1 MKRLTLFLCLVLI
14 GAPVFAADFGLVLDN
29 LSGWSSFD
37 EEPQLQRDRATAWFS
52 TPLGASFD
60 LYASWRMEYRLT
72 PEPSWFGSSSFGID
86 VGRLE
91 LMATYPGNPDH
102 PLTWGF
108 GAGRFDYAFLS
119 ESVFTGRLDG
129 FRAKIDVGGATYR
142 FALGYLGLMPKED
155 TRTLLS
161 ADDVADYDDEAIFF
175 APPRLMAEATVTL
188 PELFARQ
195 DFSIG
200 LGSQFDLR
208 GWSSEAPSEL
218 VHTQYLS
225 FVLGGSLGRNIFQ
238 KAHADMGIGELGEG
252 LFVMAAA
259 GYSVGLFM
267 PELARARLELL
278 IEYASGNTGFLSIW
292 RPISERQAGFVYN
305 VSFADCLSGTLDASV
320 TPLKSLTVGIKGS
333 LFLRTSTEALQD
345 TSFDTAST
353 ASYLGTE
360 ADLYAIFKPSSD
372 LSISATSG
380 VFLPAAGLSY
390 LPDASPRWLVSA
402 TVTLSL

>member
-1 MKRLTLFLCLVLI
+1 MKRTALFLCLVLV
-14 GAPVFAADFGLVLDN
+14 GAPVFAANFGFVLDN
-29 LSGWSSFD
+29 RSGWSTFD
-37 EEPQLQRDRATAWFS
+37 KEPQRDRGTAWFS
-52 TPLGASFD
+52 TPLGANFD
-60 LYASWRMEYRLT
+60 LYASFRLEYRLT

-91 LMATYPGNPDH
+91 LAATYPGNPDH
-102 PLTWGF
+102 PLTWSF
-108 GAGRFDYAFLS
+108 GGGRFDYTFLS
-119 ESVFTGRLDG
+119 QSIFVGRLDG
-129 FRAKIDVGGATYR
+129 FKAKIDVGGATYR

-161 ADDVADYDDEAIFF
+161 ADDVADYNDEAIFF
-175 APPRLMAEATVTL
+175 APPRLMAEATVTF

-195 DFSIG
+195 DFSVG

-208 GWSSEAPSEL
+208 GWTSASPSEI

-225 FVLGGSLGRNIFQ
+225 FILGGALGRNVFHG
-238 KAHADMGIGELGEG
+238 AHADLGIGEVGG
-252 LFVMAAA
+252 GVFVMAAA
-259 GYSVGLFM
+259 GYSVSLFV

-278 IEYASGNTGFLSIW
+278 VEYASGNTGFLSIW
-292 RPISERQAGFVYN
+292 RPISERQMGFVYN
-305 VSFADCLSGTLDASV
+305 VSFADCLSGTLDASL
-320 TPLKSLTVGIKGS
+320 TPLKSLTVGVKGS

-345 TSFDTAST
+345 TSFDTAS
-353 ASYLGTE
+353 ADSYLGTE

-372 LSISATSG
+372 LSLSATSG

>member
-1 MKRLTLFLCLVLI
+1 MKRITLFLCLVLI

-52 TPLGASFD
+52 TPLGANFD
-60 LYASWRMEYRLT
+60 LHASLRLEYRLT

-91 LMATYPGNPDH
+91 LMAIYPGNPDH
-102 PLTWGF
+102 PLTWSF
-108 GAGRFDYAFLS
+108 GGGRFNYAFLG
-119 ESVFTGRLDG
+119 ENIFTGRLDG
-129 FRAKIDVGGATYR
+129 FKAKIDVGRATYR

-161 ADDVADYDDEAIFF
+161 ADDVADYNDEAIFF
-175 APPRLMAEATVTL
+175 APPRLIAEATIML

-195 DFSIG
+195 DFSFG
-200 LGSQFDLR
+200 FGSQFDLR
-208 GWSSEAPSEL
+208 GWTSEAPSEL

-238 KAHADMGIGELGEG
+238 KAHLDMGIGELGEG

-259 GYSVGLFM
+259 GYAVSLFM

-292 RPISERQAGFVYN
+292 RPISERQMGFVYN
-305 VSFADCLSGTLDASV
+305 VSFADCLSGTLDASF
-320 TPLKSLTVGIKGS
+320 TPLKSLTAGVKGS
-333 LFLRTSTEALQD
+333 LFLRTSMEALQD

-372 LSISATSG
+372 LSISASSG